1 IVTPTTCPYCGQKLI
16 KEPVLKC
23 VNIECESRMIGKIM
37 NYVTKMSIP
46 NISIG
51 IITNLYKEGVLK
63 SIEDLYRLEKHKKR
77 ILLLEGFGEKLF
89 NKIIDGINSRKEV
102 FDYQLL
108 GAIGIPEIGEK
119 MFKKILTVYNI
130 EELIKISE
138 NGEKGKLTT

>member
-1 IVTPTTCPYCGQKLI
+1 
-16 KEPVLKC
+16 
-23 VNIECESRMIGKIM
+23 MIGKIM